1 MCLHLPTCAVL
12 LVLGKVKAGPA
23 VAGHPTFGRLP
34 ADVGTAMVFVHA
46 VHTLWEETDGRGVGD
61 QGGRKFQA

>member
-61 QGGRKFQA
+61 QGGRKLQA